1 ENMRVHPVKK
11 CETGTQGPRPVL
23 APRDSPWSR
32 RTLDVFGRSG
42 IGSTATNPDRKMP
55 RHPGREIPIPHS
67 RQPARSPVLGQPA
80 PAHRPE
86 EPPDMFERAKTR
98 WLDTQRPRSVSPWT
112 ARLVTCMVLGFNGV
126 APAQTISREQ
136 MVFLTAEWKGER
148 FPDGR
153 PM

>member
-1 ENMRVHPVKK
+1 GGGSGGRTRVSS
-11 CETGTQGPRPVL
+11 GPRI
-23 APRDSPWSR
+23 SC
-32 RTLDVFGRSG
+32 GRSG
-42 IGSTATNPDRKMP
+42 IGSSATNPHRRMP

-80 PAHRPE
+80 HASRPE

-112 ARLVTCMVLGFNGV
+112 ARLVTCMVLGFNGA

-153 PM
+153 PMVPDEILARMRKVSI